1 MPRCGPIRGSG
12 VLDTTDKSIGCSR
25 QEADFE
31 LLLDQAIEHCA
42 NYTFYAVYQ
51 NHDTMSISR
60 SSTTLRI
67 VSDKII
73 SYIILTLYM
82 FLTMSSGD
90 RSCLPGNSE
99 VFRLR
104 PYWVFRWVTPVWS
117 LMDGRPTWSF
127 MAEGLRE
134 SWFAHSP
141 LYTPHYQSLFGP
153 CDVTHWRSW
162 TRVTIGA
169 CCFTW
174 VLADLS
180 RPRYSEV
187 GRVYPLINLL
197 VRHRIDS
204 RRTEVSNINWANG
217 SWMVK
222 ADYHL

>member
-42 NYTFYAVYQ
+42 NYTVYAVYQ

-82 FLTMSSGD
+82 FLTLSSGD

-141 LYTPHYQSLFGP
+141 LLLIISL
-153 CDVTHWRSW
+153 CSA
-162 TRVTIGA
+162 RVTSLIDDPELG
-169 CCFTW
+169 
-174 VLADLS
+174 S
-180 RPRYSEV
+180 RSE
-187 GRVYPLINLL
+187 RVASP
-197 VRHRIDS
+197 
-204 RRTEVSNINWANG
+204 EF
-217 SWMVK
+217 
-222 ADYHL
+222 

>member
-104 PYWVFRWVTPVWS
+104 PYWGVS
-117 LMDGRPTWSF
+117 LGNACLKPDGWAAYMVIHGR
-127 MAEGLRE
+127 G
-134 SWFAHSP
+134 SP
-141 LYTPHYQSLFGP
+141 RVVIRSLSLTPHYQSLFGP

>member
-73 SYIILTLYM
+73 SYITLTLYM

-141 LYTPHYQSLFGP
+141 LLLIISL
-153 CDVTHWRSW
+153 CSARVTSLIDDPW

-180 RPRYSEV
+180 RTRYSEV

>member
-73 SYIILTLYM
+73 SYIILTLYVY
-82 FLTMSSGD
+82 
-90 RSCLPGNSE
+90 NYE
-99 VFRLR
+99 
-104 PYWVFRWVTPVWS
+104 FRWQIMPPGEFRGVPVTSILGVS
-117 LMDGRPTWSF
+117 LGNACLKPDGWAAYMVIHGR
-127 MAEGLRE
+127 G
-134 SWFAHSP
+134 SP
-141 LYTPHYQSLFGP
+141 RVVIRSLSLTPHYQSLFGP

>member
-73 SYIILTLYM
+73 SYIILTLYVY
-82 FLTMSSGD
+82 
-90 RSCLPGNSE
+90 NYE
-99 VFRLR
+99 
-104 PYWVFRWVTPVWS
+104 FRWQIMPPGEFRGVPVTSILGVS
-117 LMDGRPTWSF
+117 LGNACLKPDGWAAYMVIHGR
-127 MAEGLRE
+127 G
-134 SWFAHSP
+134 SP
-141 LYTPHYQSLFGP
+141 RVVIRSLSLTPHYQSLFGP

-169 CCFTW
+169 CCYTW